1 MSKEKKIE
9 KEEFEPIDIREPRP
23 GYSILSDIALYIHP
37 LSSPNISEEDGYI
50 EISNINGAKANI
62 ILIENTCTFTDLDAS
77 YYKLVAEDIDTI
89 RIKCINSDVCNII
102 LYPERGNDI
111 RYLMKM
117 DLYITI
123 LKNTV
128 IINTDEY
135 QTDACEN
142 FQYKCILDYL

>member
-1 MSKEKKIE
+1 MSKEKKTE
-9 KEEFEPIDIREPRP
+9 KEEFETIDIREPRP
-23 GYSILSDIALYIHP
+23 GYSILSDIAVYIHP
-37 LSSPNISEEDGYI
+37 SSAATIREEDGCI
-50 EISNINGAKANI
+50 EISNINGAKANT
-62 ILIENTCTFTDLDAS
+62 ILIENTCTFTDLDAN

-89 RIKCINSDVCNII
+89 RVKCINSDMCNII

-123 LKNTV
+123 LKNAV

-135 QTDACEN
+135 QTDASED